1 MATSASSSLPRARRI
16 LPASAGVIALV
27 LAVALNL
34 PVGSVQA
41 AGAFESLRAPG
52 EAGFIAAHRGDRS
65 AAPENTL
72 PALQA
77 ALDAGMSF
85 VETDVQL
92 SKDGVPVLM
101 HDATVDRTTNGSGRV
116 ADLTLAE
123 LQTLDAGG
131 WFAPEF
137 AGVPVPTLDEYLALL
152 VTTEAMAIIELK
164 GFWSETDVAAVS
176 NLLYG
181 YSLHSRA
188 IIASFTLATVAHA
201 REAAPAIPRIVLR
214 RDLPADPVRFARF
227 YDAIAVMTK
236 AATIERRPELVE
248 TMHEAG
254 VGILLYTLNT
264 EQNWA
269 EALAFGVDGIVT
281 DAPSDLDSWLA
292 ATAPG
297 T

>member
-1 MATSASSSLPRARRI
+1 MATSAVPLPHLRRI
-16 LPASAGVIALV
+16 LRASAGVLALV
-27 LAVALNL
+27 LAVLLNL

-77 ALDAGMSF
+77 ALDAGMTF

-92 SKDGVPVLM
+92 TRDGVPVLM
-101 HDATVDRTTNGSGRV
+101 HDTTVDRTTDGTGRV
-116 ADLTLAE
+116 EDLTLAE
-123 LQTLDAGG
+123 LKTLDAGG

-137 AGVPVPTLDEYLALL
+137 AGVRVPTLDEYLALL

-164 GFWSETDVAAVS
+164 GFWSETEVAGVT

-181 YSLHSRA
+181 YSLHNRA
-188 IIASFTLATVAHA
+188 ILASFTHTAVAHA
-201 REAAPAIPRIVLR
+201 RDVAPGIPRILLC
-214 RDLPADPVRFARF
+214 RDLPPDAVRLARF

-236 AATIERRPELVE
+236 PATVERRPELVE
-248 TMHEAG
+248 TMHAAG
-254 VGILLYTLNT
+254 IGVLLYTLNT

-269 EALAFGVDGIVT
+269 EALALGVDGIVT
-281 DAPSDLDSWLA
+281 DTPSDLDSWLA